1 MDYKILQKDIFSKS
15 LKQVVIENRE
25 LTKNDVDFI
34 LNPTNEYVENP
45 YKLKNMFEATKLFMN
60 ELEMESKIAIL
71 VDSDTDGFT
80 SSALMYLFLINE
92 CGYPKDKI
100 EIIHHTKKMHGLSD
114 EEVFKKIK
122 NSDIN
127 FLIIPDAATN
137 DIAEL
142 KELMKI
148 GKRILVLDHH
158 QMNDENQSTIF
169 YDQNKGLIG
178 VIVNNQLDEY
188 STDFSGVGVT
198 YKFLNALTEDEL
210 VHYMDLVAIGNVADS
225 MELNGY
231 EIRYVVN
238 KGLKNI
244 NNELIKEFMIDS
256 KLEGSLT
263 PTDVSFNISNKIN
276 AVIRYGSVEEKTN
289 LFRALIEE
297 KEEIEY
303 TPRKSKTNPNPTTE
317 IQTLQKAMVR
327 LSKSIKQKQ
336 DNAKKKCVEK
346 CKEFIQENNLNDN
359 KVIVVID
366 EDGSLID
373 RKITGLIAMQLVD
386 TYKKS
391 VILLSKT
398 KEKYTGSI
406 RGYGIESFKDILE
419 KTEIVEV
426 IGHNNSAGIFVE
438 TKDIPRLIKRINR
451 VFEDVEITPPCT
463 LVDCE
468 INLDTIRQKEMQEI
482 VDMKPIWHQ
491 HCNSPKFLIKDLV
504 IDSKKVRNPYT
515 TLLVF
520 DVNGIEIQKPFC
532 SKVFKENFLH
542 EKEVKFGKPI
552 LKMNLIVEIGY
563 DEYKRKPC
571 LIIVNAESEIV
582 KENKKNNN
590 DKIPF

>member
-1 MDYKILQKDIFSKS
+1 
-15 LKQVVIENRE
+15 
-25 LTKNDVDFI
+25 
-34 LNPTNEYVENP
+34 
-45 YKLKNMFEATKLFMN
+45 
-60 ELEMESKIAIL
+60 
-71 VDSDTDGFT
+71 
-80 SSALMYLFLINE
+80 
-92 CGYPKDKI
+92 
-100 EIIHHTKKMHGLSD
+100 
-114 EEVFKKIK
+114 
-122 NSDIN
+122 
-127 FLIIPDAATN
+127 
-137 DIAEL
+137 
-142 KELMKI
+142 
-148 GKRILVLDHH
+148 
-158 QMNDENQSTIF
+158 
-169 YDQNKGLIG
+169 
-178 VIVNNQLDEY
+178 
-188 STDFSGVGVT
+188 
-198 YKFLNALTEDEL
+198 
-210 VHYMDLVAIGNVADS
+210 
-225 MELNGY
+225 
-231 EIRYVVN
+231 
-238 KGLKNI
+238 
-244 NNELIKEFMIDS
+244 
-256 KLEGSLT
+256 
-263 PTDVSFNISNKIN
+263 
-276 AVIRYGSVEEKTN
+276 
-289 LFRALIEE
+289 
-297 KEEIEY
+297 
-303 TPRKSKTNPNPTTE
+303 
-317 IQTLQKAMVR
+317 
-327 LSKSIKQKQ
+327 
-336 DNAKKKCVEK
+336 
-346 CKEFIQENNLNDN
+346 
-359 KVIVVID
+359 
-366 EDGSLID
+366 
-373 RKITGLIAMQLVD
+373 MQLVD

-406 RGYGIESFKDILE
+406 RGYGIASFKDILE

-582 KENKKNNN
+582 KDKKNDN
-590 DKIPF
+590 IPF